1 MFFLAL
7 AADYDGTLAHHG
19 TLAEETILALRR
31 LKQSGRRLLM
41 VTGRELADLAHT
53 CPHLD
58 LFDRI
63 VAENGGVIHDPATGA
78 VRVLGTPPPA
88 DFVAKLVDRKVEPIS
103 VGHCIVATWE
113 PHQAAVLE
121 TIQALG
127 LELNIVFN
135 KGAVMVLPA
144 GVTKAS
150 GLAAALAEL
159 GLSAQNVVGVG
170 DAENDHAFLQACG
183 CAAAVA
189 NALPTVKAEAQVR
202 LSADHGAGVVEL
214 VRKLVDDD
222 RRLISATKL
231 GLAIGSDR
239 QGRTIHVMPH
249 QNVLVVGESACGKTR
264 FAKMLT
270 ERMVER
276 GFEFCVFDPEGDY
289 HGLEHSFGVLE
300 QPATPHPQEV
310 LKLLRDT
317 GINVV
322 LDAVSLD
329 LPARRRLISDILL
342 PVSALYA
349 ETGRPHWLI
358 LDEAHQVF
366 PAEQPCAELPSAF
379 PATVFVT
386 IAPQAMSEAAL
397 RKVDTV
403 IAFPSAGADALAR
416 LADTIGFK
424 APPPGTRLQSDE
436 VLVWFRHRDQPALV
450 VRIDQPRQAHRRH
463 TGKYAVGDVGE
474 QRSFHFREQ
483 DDSVKLRARNVHEFV
498 QHGRLLD
505 DAAWER
511 HLRRNDYSAWF
522 RDVIKDD
529 ELARSAKE
537 IEDNRALQPRES
549 RDRICQ
555 LVLSR
560 YAAPLA

>member
-19 TLAEETILALRR
+19 SLAEETILALRR

-41 VTGRELADLAHT
+41 VTGRELADLEHA
-53 CPHLD
+53 CPHLG

-78 VRVLGTPPPA
+78 VRTLGTPPPA
-88 DFVAKLVDRKVEPIS
+88 EFVAKLVERKVEPIS

-121 TIQALG
+121 TIQSLG

-159 GLSAQNVVGVG
+159 GLSAHNVVGVG
-170 DAENDHAFLQACG
+170 DAENDHAFLHACG

-189 NALPTVKAEAQVR
+189 NALPTIKAEAQVR

-214 VRKLVDDD
+214 VQRLETDD
-222 RRLISATKL
+222 RGLVSAAKL

-239 QGRTIHVMPH
+239 RGRTVHVMPH

-270 ERMVER
+270 ERMAER

-300 QPATPHPQEV
+300 QAPTPHPQDV
-310 LKLLRDT
+310 LKLLRET
-317 GINVV
+317 GVNVV

-329 LPARRRLISDILL
+329 LAARRRLISDLL
-342 PVSALYA
+342 VPVSRLHA
-349 ETGRPHWLI
+349 ETGRPHWFI
-358 LDEAHQVF
+358 LDEAHQVLPSGQPGPELPDVF
-366 PAEQPCAELPSAF
+366 PAA
-379 PATVFVT
+379 VFVT
-386 IAPQAMSEAAL
+386 VAPQAMSDGAL
-397 RKVDTV
+397 QRIDTV
-403 IAFPSAGADALAR
+403 IAFPSTGADALAC
-416 LADTIGFK
+416 LAETIGFSV
-424 APPPGTRLQSDE
+424 PPAGTRLKDDE
-436 VLVWFRHRDQPALV
+436 VLVWFRHQDPPALV
-450 VRIDQPRQAHRRH
+450 VRVEQPHQAHRRH

-474 QRSFHFREQ
+474 QRSFHFRER
-483 DDSVKLRARNVHEFV
+483 DDSVRLHARNLHEFV
-498 QHGRLLD
+498 QHSRLLD
-505 DAAWER
+505 DAAWDR

-522 RDVIKDD
+522 RDVIRDN
-529 ELARSAKE
+529 ELAQAAKAV
-537 IEDNRALQPRES
+537 EDDRTLQPRES
-549 RDRICQ
+549 RARIGD
-555 LVLSR
+555 LILSR
-560 YAAPLA
+560 YAAPLS